1 MSRHGRTALIVLL
14 SIYLLAA
21 VGSVAYTLAIFPR
34 PQILPAFQVS
44 WILWA
49 SVATLI
55 SILPTAHL
63 TALLLLY
70 SLFITRTPASRGED
84 LLPAL
89 RGPLVL
95 CTILAMLFALLVGLV
110 EPYALARRDGAEHQS
125 RFASAVLEQGQQH
138 FARGEYDRAI
148 ADFARYLR
156 LVESDEEITA
166 RMILARSRV
175 GASEATGAA
184 ASQVSSAEDTTAAF
198 DSDGTGTGAFA
209 TAARREGPDAVTLS
223 VRAREALERGDYF
236 SAHYYARLALALV
249 SDLPES
255 AQLPEARQT
264 LTNATDR
271 MKVFGQTVEEQD
283 ARELFERKR
292 RAHEGISS
300 GNALDLIE
308 AYHQLSDLLREHPS
322 DPDVIRY
329 YPVARA
335 AVQEVSFFLSELRDS
350 EHFPSRSSL
359 TFRNGREAAT
369 REFVHIDRLTLG
381 AGGVY
386 AEGIEVLHFGADGT
400 VRFHARAPYGK
411 VIERVGEEFVSW
423 IVMRAVDRD
432 ARLVYEP
439 EFLEG
444 SAEHA
449 HILPLRIPVDR
460 LELVAVQGASP
471 ADHRLPELL
480 QQARLL
486 PDFGYPV
493 EPVLVEIAMRL
504 LRPFSLLVFSLFAVA
519 FGLRSHYLGRPK
531 LLVVAAGIVLP
542 VVIHYTIPFYLFA
555 YRVLLGY
562 VVLTAGLA
570 VMIAVLV
577 VTQALLLVW
586 ALFAMAAQ
594 MASA

>member
-1 MSRHGRTALIVLL
+1 MSRQGRTALIVLV
-14 SIYLLAA
+14 SIYLVAA
-21 VGSVAYTLAIFPR
+21 VGSAAFHVATFPR
-34 PQILPAFQVS
+34 LEILPAFQVS

-70 SLFITRTPASRGED
+70 SLFIPRTPAARGED

-110 EPYALARRDGAEHQS
+110 EPYALARRDGAGYQS
-125 RFASAVLEQGQQH
+125 RFAGAVLEQGQQH
-138 FARGEYDRAI
+138 FARGEYHRA
-148 ADFARYLR
+148 ANDFARYLR
-156 LVESDEEITA
+156 LVGSDEDITA

-175 GASEATGAA
+175 EAPEAGATDAGEVGATPAHG
-184 ASQVSSAEDTTAAF
+184 EPN
-198 DSDGTGTGAFA
+198 AFA
-209 TAARREGPDAVTLS
+209 SAAQREGPDAVTLS
-223 VRAREALERGDYF
+223 VRAGEALERGDYF
-236 SAHYYARLALALV
+236 SAHYFARLALAV
-249 SDLPES
+249 SSDLPEAS
-255 AQLPEARQT
+255 RT
-264 LTNATDR
+264 LENATDR
-271 MKVFGQTVEEQD
+271 MRVFGRTLEEQD

-300 GNALDLIE
+300 GNALDLID
-308 AYHQLSDLLREHPS
+308 AYHQLSDLLREHPN
-322 DPDVIRY
+322 DPDVIRF

-335 AVQEVSFFLSELRDS
+335 AVQEVSFFLSELRES

-369 REFVHIDRLTLG
+369 REFVHIDRLIIG
-381 AGGVY
+381 SGGVF
-386 AEGIEVLHFGADGT
+386 AEGIEVLHFSSDGS

-411 VIERVGEEFVSW
+411 VIERIGEDAVSW

-432 ARLVYEP
+432 ARTIYEP
-439 EFLEG
+439 EFLAG
-444 SAEHA
+444 SAELP
-449 HILPLRIPVDR
+449 HIMLLRIPVDR
-460 LELVAVQGASP
+460 LELVAAQGASP
-471 ADHRLPELL
+471 ADHRLPDLL
-480 QQARLL
+480 HQARLL

-531 LLVVAAGIVLP
+531 LLVVAAGVVLP

-555 YRVLLGY
+555 YRVVLGY
-562 VVLTAGLA
+562 VVLTAGLV
-570 VMIAVLV
+570 VMMTVLV

-594 MASA
+594 MASS

>member
-1 MSRHGRTALIVLL
+1 MTTGEGKFTVSRHGRTALIVLF

-21 VGSVAYTLAIFPR
+21 MGSVAYTVAVFPR
-34 PQILPAFQVS
+34 PQILRAFQVS

-70 SLFITRTPASRGED
+70 SLFITRTPAARRED

-89 RGPLVL
+89 RGPLIL

-110 EPYALARRDGAEHQS
+110 EPYALARRDSAEYQS

-138 FARGEYDRAI
+138 FARGEYDRAA

-156 LVESDEEITA
+156 LVGSDEEITA
-166 RMILARSRV
+166 RMILARSRIET
-175 GASEATGAA
+175 ADATGE
-184 ASQVSSAEDTTAAF
+184 ASVPVAGA
-198 DSDGTGTGAFA
+198 GNGAFA
-209 TAARREGPDAVTLS
+209 SAAQREGPDAVTLS
-223 VRAREALERGDYF
+223 VRAGEALQRGDYF
-236 SAHYYARLALALV
+236 SAHYFARLALAV
-249 SDLPES
+249 SSDLPEAS
-255 AQLPEARQT
+255 RT
-264 LTNATDR
+264 LENATDR
-271 MKVFGQTVEEQD
+271 MRVFGQTLEEQD

-300 GNALDLIE
+300 GNALDLID
-308 AYHQLSDLLREHPS
+308 AYHQLADLLREHPN
-322 DPDVIRY
+322 DPDVVRY

-335 AVQEVSFFLSELRDS
+335 AVQEVSFFLSELRES

-369 REFVHIDRLTLG
+369 REFVHIDRLILG
-381 AGGVY
+381 SGGVF
-386 AEGIEVLHFGADGT
+386 AEGIEVMHFSADGS

-411 VIERVGEEFVSW
+411 VIERVGEDAVSW

-432 ARLVYEP
+432 ARTIYEP

-444 SAEHA
+444 SMELP
-449 HILPLRIPVDR
+449 HILLLRVPADR

-471 ADHRLPELL
+471 ADHRLPDLL
-480 QQARLL
+480 HQARLF

-531 LLVVAAGIVLP
+531 LLVVAAGVVLP

-555 YRVLLGY
+555 YRVVLGY
-562 VVLTAGLA
+562 VVLAAGPA
-570 VMIAVLV
+570 VMMTVLV

-594 MASA
+594 MASS